1 MILDEW
7 NNLWWF
13 SVSIFLA
20 PRSIHLAMQRSQ
32 DKQLAERETTLTI
45 FFKGKTMPRICFQAS
60 HDGSIPTFSSH
71 PLSCLYSWFHSQ
83 LGFPFALGPLAVA
96 VRERSSISK
105 AILCAARKKGHM
117 PSLPFHPCAPF
128 FSLTPSSLSQQN
140 LQSDHPVTLACSSVF
155 LNLGNI
161 RTLSKRKKFSL
172 PNKCMSITSA
182 EEFWLYNMKILHDCR
197 NKNAVVWEFP
207 WVCRSLRNTS
217 TQAWSFI
224 LQWLFDF
231 DKNQSFKQTG

>member
-1 MILDEW
+1 
-7 NNLWWF
+7 
-13 SVSIFLA
+13 
-20 PRSIHLAMQRSQ
+20 
-32 DKQLAERETTLTI
+32 
-45 FFKGKTMPRICFQAS
+45 MPRICFQAS

-117 PSLPFHPCAPF
+117 SSLPFHSCALF
-128 FSLTPSSLSQQN
+128 FSLIPSSLSQQN

-172 PNKCMSITSA
+172 PSK
-182 EEFWLYNMKILHDCR
+182 
-197 NKNAVVWEFP
+197 
-207 WVCRSLRNTS
+207 
-217 TQAWSFI
+217 
-224 LQWLFDF
+224 
-231 DKNQSFKQTG
+231 